1 MKNQYQLPWL
11 LLKNYKYFMKKN
23 IIKKTANKI
32 LVIGAGTWGTSLAN
46 HLAINQNQVYL
57 YSIESDVINEINQK
71 HTNSK
76 YLLNINLS
84 KNLIATDKFI
94 NDVEMVFIVV
104 PSDVAGLVFDQIKS
118 TNFKKNCVF
127 VICSKGFEKNT
138 LSLLSDSFVKI
149 VKNENFAVLSG
160 PNFAIEVANQLPTI
174 TTIASLNKNIAN
186 KIIKVLKNENFN
198 ALYFND
204 PKTAEICGIVK
215 NILAIGCGLVDGLD
229 LGVNAKSALLI
240 KGINEIQMIC
250 KKIKASTDL
259 VNPAGFGDIF
269 LTCSS
274 TKSRNNTLGTL
285 IAKGQN
291 PLKLSQKSPTK
302 KITYEGVNSAKIIIE
317 FAKKLKL
324 KLDLCETIAKILDN
338 DFTPS
343 QIKNLLVKVIVN

>member
-1 MKNQYQLPWL
+1 MT
-11 LLKNYKYFMKKN
+11 KK
-23 IIKKTANKI
+23 IIKNSANKI
-32 LVIGAGTWGTSLAN
+32 LVIGAGTWGTALAN
-46 HLAINQNQVYL
+46 HLAINQNEVYL
-57 YSIESDVINEINQK
+57 FTIEPDVIDEINQK
-71 HTNSK
+71 NTNSK

-84 KNLIATDKFI
+84 KNLVATDKFI
-94 NDVEMVFIVV
+94 DDSDIVFIVV
-104 PSDVAGLVFDQIKS
+104 PSDVISSVFHKIKS
-118 TNFKKNCVF
+118 ANFKKNCIF

-186 KIIKVLKNENFN
+186 KIIKIIKNENFN
-198 ALYFND
+198 ALYFKD
-204 PKTAEICGIVK
+204 PRTAEICGIVK

-240 KGINEIQMIC
+240 KGISEIQMIC
-250 KKIKASTDL
+250 KKINASTDL
-259 VNPAGFGDIF
+259 ANPAGFGDIF

-285 IAKGQN
+285 IACGQN
-291 PLKLSQKSPTK
+291 PLKIMQKSIAK
-302 KITYEGVNSAKIIIE
+302 KITYEGVNSAKIIVQ

-324 KLDLCETIAKILDN
+324 KLDLCETIAIILEN
-338 DFTPS
+338 DFKPS
-343 QIKNLLVKVIVN
+343 KMKNLLVKVILN